1 MKLSL
6 MAVVVACLLTS
17 ACKKAS
23 PAQPAVESWLTLI
36 AQNRGG
42 EAAAFLAEGTT
53 DAPTDPRN
61 PLTDG
66 VAEHFMVNYGEL
78 DWSKYK
84 LESEKVL
91 PDGRRE
97 LNLLADICLKAENQQ
112 SCMRPNSYRFFVRM
126 VEQGGQWKVSASAF
140 ENVNLVR

>member
-1 MKLSL
+1 MKVSL
-6 MAVVVACLLTS
+6 VALAVACLLTS
-17 ACKKAS
+17 ACKKTS

-36 AQNRGG
+36 AQNRGV
-42 EAAAFLAEGTT
+42 EALAFLAEGTT
-53 DAPTDPRN
+53 DAPNDPGP

-66 VAEHFMVNYGEL
+66 VAEHFMVNYGDF

-84 LESEKVL
+84 LEAEKVL

-97 LNLLADICLKAENQQ
+97 LTVVADICLKAENQQ
-112 SCMRPNSYRFFVRM
+112 SCLRPNSYRFFVRM
-126 VEQGGQWKVSASAF
+126 VDRGGQWKVSGSAY

>member
-1 MKLSL
+1 MKVSL

-17 ACKKAS
+17 ACKKTS

-53 DAPTDPRN
+53 DVATDPRN

-97 LNLLADICLKAENQQ
+97 LNVVADICLKAENQQ